1 MCSRLR
7 KFIEMAAK
15 CRRNLKFLPRN
26 GREIGNFRREMAA
39 KFGVLAFRGAA
50 KFALFYRDKQMPLVL
65 IRELVCYGHCMRRS
79 LWSPIC
85 SSSLRI
91 MEKILPMVG
100 KVLGSWALSLNVG
113 IWIGKVCLIHLQ
125 PWVCNKFLKISL
137 LWVTIEYFILE
148 CCVITTFAGQWIKL
162 DN

>member
-1 MCSRLR
+1 M
-7 KFIEMAAK
+7 
-15 CRRNLKFLPRN
+15 
-26 GREIGNFRREMAA
+26 
-39 KFGVLAFRGAA
+39 
-50 KFALFYRDKQMPLVL
+50 
-65 IRELVCYGHCMRRS
+65 IRELVCYGHCMQRS

-85 SSSLRI
+85 FSSLR

-137 LWVTIEYFILE
+137 LWVTIEYFLLE
-148 CCVITTFAGQWIKL
+148 CCVITTFSGQWIKL
-162 DN
+162 DNQMFDKRIQNQLKKVAENYTYTRLHLIKVKCFYFHLNKAHVKKL